1 MRQEFKGNLLIKTK
15 IRMNKETKM
24 WKALLLSGLISVPL
38 SASAQSVKGQ
48 VKDATTGEPLIGVTI
63 RSLGSKKMAV
73 TDIDGNYTIEASG
86 KERLRF
92 SYVGYDDTD
101 ITVDGRKVVNIGMKT
116 MENDLGEVV
125 VIGYGTQRKADL
137 TGAVGVVDMKEAKK
151 TAATNIYEM
160 LQGQVPGV
168 SVSTTSQPGAMSN
181 VMIRGVGSF
190 NTVGPLYV
198 LDGMI
203 VNDVNHLNPTEI
215 ESMQVLK
222 DASAAAI
229 YGARG
234 ANGVI
239 LITTKK
245 GKKGKP
251 SLDVSATFSVADMP
265 KKIDMMNAVDF
276 MYYNEQAY
284 LNANTAWPGKT
295 FATQNIGKYIP
306 NTDWQK
312 AVFKTGF
319 TQDYNMMYTQG
330 SDNVNFALGAGYM
343 DQTGV
348 MEGPEYQRFTA
359 RLNGD
364 ATYGI
369 LKIGVNSTFQHAI
382 NHETNSGSFA
392 NALAMP
398 SVIPVYNP
406 DEPSGKGGFGYGSA
420 DFPTYS
426 SNPVA
431 IQKSYEGLN
440 VNNRVI
446 ANGFVELK
454 PIKHLTYK
462 LNVGVDAW
470 FGRNKNINHCYTM
483 RMASGE
489 TRYNDVLTDNR
500 DQRITTLVENTLTY
514 DNTFGKHHITALVGH
529 TAEDVNWHWLQ
540 NQGYNQQVPGLW
552 EIDLV
557 GKQNDMQGSE
567 QERRQLSYIGRLD
580 YNYAERYLLQF
591 NFRSD
596 GSSKFGPNNRRGYFP
611 SLSLGWRV
619 SEEKFW
625 EPVKHIVDN
634 LKLRASWGK
643 VGDMQSLGNYS
654 YIPSIDHSGPYEG
667 LYAIFGPS
675 GSENIH
681 YGATQTAKVN
691 VNLGWETKTTT
702 NIGID
707 FGLFNSRLFGSLE
720 WFNAKSTDLL
730 LNVPQAWATGVSTL
744 WTNYG
749 EMRNQGF
756 ELTLGWHDHIGDFD
770 YNVSANLSTLRNKVL
785 KMGDAYVQ
793 EGYTRTEVGR
803 SISDFYLLKTDGIFQ
818 SMDEVYNNTTTL
830 KDGTVKVIQPNAQPG
845 DIRYVDVN
853 GDGQIDDTDK
863 DWCGSPM
870 PKFELGFNVSLAWKN
885 FDFNMLWAGKFGNKI
900 YNQVRANTLNFNVD
914 NIPADVRPW
923 TWDNPSNEYPR
934 MYANSTD
941 NNKASD
947 RFLESGTYFRLK
959 NIQLGYTLPQSIA
972 KILNLQKLRAYIS
985 GSNLVTF
992 TGYKGY
998 DPDIICTYVYA
1009 QGIDSGQYPSSRQ
1022 LNFGLQVTF

>member
-1 MRQEFKGNLLIKTK
+1 MKKTQKTCKLLLFFVLITIPLFSMGQNVKGNV
-15 IRMNKETKM
+15 RD
-24 WKALLLSGLISVPL
+24 
-38 SASAQSVKGQ
+38 AS
-48 VKDATTGEPLIGVTI
+48 TGEPLIGVTI
-63 RSLGSKKMAV
+63 RSLNENATAV
-73 TDIDGNYTIEASG
+73 TDIEGNYSIKASS
-86 KERLRF
+86 KANLKF
-92 SYVGYDDTD
+92 SYVGYDEQ
-101 ITVDGRKVVNIGMKT
+101 TVAVKNQKVLNVNMKPNQNNLN
-116 MENDLGEVV
+116 EIV
-125 VIGYGTQRKADL
+125 VIGYGTQKKADL
-137 TGAVGVVDMKEAKK
+137 TGAVGVVDISEAKK

-181 VMIRGVGSF
+181 VMIRGIGSF

-203 VNDVNHLNPTEI
+203 VNDVNHINPTEI
-215 ESMQVLK
+215 ESMQILK

-245 GKKGKP
+245 GKNGKP
-251 SLDVSATFSVADMP
+251 SLDISATLSVADMP
-265 KKIDMMNAVDF
+265 KKINMMNTSDF

-284 LNANTAWPGKT
+284 INANTNWPG
-295 FATQNIGKYIP
+295 ATYAANNIGKYIP

-330 SDNVNFALGAGYM
+330 SDKVNLAIGAGYM

-348 MEGPEYQRFTA
+348 MEGPEYQRFTT
-359 RLNGD
+359 RLNAD
-364 ATYGI
+364 ASYGI
-369 LKIGVNSTFQHAI
+369 LKIGINSTFQNAV
-382 NHETNSGSFA
+382 NHGTNSGSFA
-392 NALAMP
+392 NALSMP
-398 SVIPVYNP
+398 TVIPVYDP
-406 DEPSGKGGFGYGSA
+406 DEPSGKGGYGYGSA

-431 IQKSYEGLN
+431 IQNSYKSRS
-440 VNNRVI
+440 VDNRAI
-446 ANGFVELK
+446 ANAYLELK
-454 PIKHLTYK
+454 PFKFLTYK

-470 FGRNKNINHCYTM
+470 FGRHKYINNCYTM

-489 TRYNDVLTDNR
+489 TRYNDVLTEDR
-500 DQRITTLVENTLTY
+500 DQRITTIVENTLTY
-514 DNTFGKHHITALVGH
+514 QNTFGKHHVTAIIGQ
-529 TAEDVNWHWLQ
+529 TAEDVNWHWLM
-540 NQGYNQQVPGLW
+540 NQGYNQQVNGLW

-557 GKQNDMQGSE
+557 GTQNNMEGSE
-567 QERRQLSYIGRLD
+567 QERRQISYIGRID
-580 YNYAERYLLQF
+580 YSYADRYLFQF

-596 GSSKFGPNNRRGYFP
+596 GSSKFGENNRRGYFP
-611 SLSLGWRV
+611 SFSAGWRI

-625 EPVKHIVDN
+625 EGYKDVVDN

-667 LYAIFGPS
+667 LYAVFGPS
-675 GSENIH
+675 GNENIH
-681 YGATQTAKVN
+681 YGATQTSKVN
-691 VNLGWETKTTT
+691 VDLGWETKTTT
-702 NIGID
+702 NIGLD
-707 FGLFNSRLFGSLE
+707 FSLFHNRLFGTFE
-720 WFNAKSTDLL
+720 WFNSKSTDLL
-730 LNVPQAWATGVSTL
+730 LNVPQSWATGISTL

-749 EMRNQGF
+749 SMRNRGV
-756 ELTLGWHDHIGDFD
+756 EITLGWRDNIGDLN
-770 YNVSANLSTLRNKVL
+770 YSISANISTLRNKVL

-803 SISDFYLLKTDGIFQ
+803 SISDFYLLKMNGIFQ
-818 SMDEVYNNTTTL
+818 SMDEVYNYTTTL

-853 GDGQIDDTDK
+853 NDGKIDDTDK
-863 DWCGSPM
+863 DWCGSPL
-870 PKFELGFNVSLAWKN
+870 PKFELGFNFSLAYKD
-885 FDFNMLWAGKFGNKI
+885 FDFNMFWAGKFGNKI

-914 NIPADVRPW
+914 NIPADATPW

-947 RFLESGTYFRLK
+947 RFLEDGTYFRLK
-959 NIQLGYTLPQSIA
+959 NIQLGYNVPSSIL
-972 KILNLQKLRAYIS
+972 KKLYIQKLRAYIS
-985 GSNLVTF
+985 GTNLITF
-992 TGYKGY
+992 TKYKGY
-998 DPDIICTYVYA
+998 DPDIICTDVYA
-1009 QGIDSGQYPSSRQ
+1009 QGIDSGQYPSARQ
-1022 LNFGLQVTF
+1022 LNFGLQITF

>member
-1 MRQEFKGNLLIKTK
+1 MKKK
-15 IRMNKETKM
+15 INM
-24 WKALLLSGLISVPL
+24 WKTFLLLAFFSV
-38 SASAQSVKGQ
+38 SVAISAQNVRGW
-48 VKDATTGEPLIGVTI
+48 VRDAATGEPLIGVTI
-63 RSLGSKKMAV
+63 LSLNSKSMTV
-73 TDIDGNYTIEASG
+73 TDADGNYSIAVSRDD
-86 KERLRF
+86 RLRF
-92 SYVGYDDTD
+92 TYVGYNEQE
-101 ITVDGRKVVNIGMKT
+101 IGVAGRNTIDVAMRAT
-116 MENDLGEVV
+116 RNDLNEVV

-137 TGAVGVVDMKEAKK
+137 TGSVGVVDVADAKK

-203 VNDVNHLNPTEI
+203 VNDVNNLNPTEI

-251 SLDVSATFSVADMP
+251 TLDVSATFSIADMP
-265 KKIDMMNAVDF
+265 KKIKMKNATDF

-284 LNANTAWPGKT
+284 LNANTDWPAANYSET
-295 FATQNIGKYIP
+295 NTGKYIP

-343 DQTGV
+343 DQTGL
-348 MEGPEYQRFTA
+348 MEGPHYKRFTV
-359 RLNGD
+359 RLNAD

-369 LKIGVNSTFQHAI
+369 MKIGVNSTFQNAV
-382 NHETNSGSFA
+382 NHQTNWGSFA

-398 SVIPVYNP
+398 PVIPVYDP
-406 DEPSGKGGFGYGSA
+406 DEPSHKGGYGYGSA
-420 DFPTYS
+420 AFPTYS

-431 IQKSYEGLN
+431 IQNSYEGLA
-440 VNNRVI
+440 VDNRAI
-446 ANGFVELK
+446 ANAYLELR
-454 PIKHLTYK
+454 PIKHLTYR

-470 FGRNKNINHCYTM
+470 FGRHKYINHCYTM

-489 TRYNDVLTDNR
+489 TRYNDVLDEDR
-500 DQRITTLVENTLTY
+500 DQRITTIVENTLTY
-514 DNTFGKHHITALVGH
+514 DRIFGKHHVTALVGH
-529 TAEDVNWHWLQ
+529 TAEDVNWHWLS
-540 NQGYNQQVPGLW
+540 NQGYNQQVQGLW
-552 EIDLV
+552 QIDLV
-557 GKQNDMQGSE
+557 GTQNKMGGSE
-567 QERRQLSYIGRLD
+567 QERRQLSYLGRID

-596 GSSKFGPNNRRGYFP
+596 GSSKFGPNHRRGYFP
-611 SLSLGWRV
+611 SISVGWRI

-625 EPVKHIVDN
+625 EPVKKVVDN

-654 YIPSIDHSGPYEG
+654 YIPTIDHSGPYEG
-667 LYAIFGPS
+667 LYAVFGPS
-675 GSENIH
+675 GNENIH
-681 YGATQTAKVN
+681 YGATQTSKVN

-702 NIGID
+702 NIGAD
-707 FGLFNSRLFGSLE
+707 FNLFRSRLFGSVE
-720 WFNAKSTDLL
+720 WYNAKSTDLL
-730 LNVPQAWATGVSTL
+730 LNVPQSWATGISTL

-749 EMRNQGF
+749 EMRNRGV
-756 ELTLGWHDHIGDFD
+756 EITLGWHDHVGDFD
-770 YNVSANLSTLRNKVL
+770 YSVSANMATVRNKVL
-785 KMGDAYVQ
+785 KMGDAYIQ
-793 EGYTRTEVGR
+793 ENYTRTEVGR
-803 SISDFYLLKTDGIFQ
+803 SISDFYLLKADGIFQ
-818 SMDEVYNNTTTL
+818 SMDEVYNYTTTL
-830 KDGTVKVIQPNAQPG
+830 SDGTVKVIQPNAQPG
-845 DIRYVDVN
+845 DVRYIDVN

-863 DWCGSPM
+863 DWCGSPL
-870 PKFELGFNVSLAWKN
+870 PKFELGFNVTLAYKG
-885 FDFNMLWAGKFGNKI
+885 FDFNMFWSGKFGNKI
-900 YNQVRANTLNFNVD
+900 YNEVRATTLNFNVD
-914 NIPADVRPW
+914 NIPADVNPW
-923 TWDNPSNEYPR
+923 TWDNPSTEYPR

-947 RFLESGTYFRLK
+947 RFLESGTYFRMK
-959 NIQLGYTLPQSIA
+959 NIQLGYTLPASVA
-972 KILNLQKLRAYIS
+972 KKIFMQKLRAYVS
-985 GSNLVTF
+985 GTNLITF

-998 DPDIICTYVYA
+998 DPDFICTYVYG
-1009 QGIDSGQYPSSRQ
+1009 QGIDSGQYPSARQ
-1022 LNFGLQVTF
+1022 LNFGLQLTF

>member
-1 MRQEFKGNLLIKTK
+1 MKKTQKTCKLLLFFVLITIPLFSMGQNVKGNV
-15 IRMNKETKM
+15 RD
-24 WKALLLSGLISVPL
+24 
-38 SASAQSVKGQ
+38 AS
-48 VKDATTGEPLIGVTI
+48 TGEPLIGVTI
-63 RSLGSKKMAV
+63 RSLNENATAV
-73 TDIDGNYTIEASG
+73 TDIEGNYSIKAAS
-86 KERLRF
+86 KANLKF
-92 SYVGYDDTD
+92 SYVGYDEQ
-101 ITVDGRKVVNIGMKT
+101 TVAVKNQKVLNVNMKPNQNNLN
-116 MENDLGEVV
+116 EIV
-125 VIGYGTQRKADL
+125 VIGYGTQKKADL
-137 TGAVGVVDMKEAKK
+137 TGAVGVVDISEAKK

-181 VMIRGVGSF
+181 VMIRGIGSF

-203 VNDVNHLNPTEI
+203 VNDVNHINPTEI
-215 ESMQVLK
+215 ESMQILK

-245 GKKGKP
+245 GKNGKP
-251 SLDVSATFSVADMP
+251 SLDISATLSVADMP
-265 KKIDMMNAVDF
+265 KKINMMNTSDF

-284 LNANTAWPGKT
+284 INANTNWPG
-295 FATQNIGKYIP
+295 ATYAANNIGKYIP

-330 SDNVNFALGAGYM
+330 SDKVNLAIGAGYM

-348 MEGPEYQRFTA
+348 MEGPEYQRFTT
-359 RLNGD
+359 RLNAD
-364 ATYGI
+364 ASYGI
-369 LKIGVNSTFQHAI
+369 LKIGINSTFQNAV
-382 NHETNSGSFA
+382 NHGTNSGSFA
-392 NALAMP
+392 NALSMP
-398 SVIPVYNP
+398 TVIPVYDP
-406 DEPSGKGGFGYGSA
+406 DEPSGKGGYGYGSA

-431 IQKSYEGLN
+431 IQNSYKSRS
-440 VNNRVI
+440 VDNRAI
-446 ANGFVELK
+446 ANAYLELK
-454 PIKHLTYK
+454 PFKFLTYK

-470 FGRNKNINHCYTM
+470 FGRHKYINNCYTM

-489 TRYNDVLTDNR
+489 TRYNDVLTEDR
-500 DQRITTLVENTLTY
+500 DQRITTIVENTLTY
-514 DNTFGKHHITALVGH
+514 QNTFGKHHVTAIIGQ
-529 TAEDVNWHWLQ
+529 TAEDVNWHWLM
-540 NQGYNQQVPGLW
+540 NQGYNQQVNGLW

-557 GKQNDMQGSE
+557 GTQNNMEGSE
-567 QERRQLSYIGRLD
+567 QERRQISYLGRIASS
-580 YNYAERYLLQF
+580 YADRYLFQF

-596 GSSKFGPNNRRGYFP
+596 GSSKFGENNRRGYFP
-611 SLSLGWRV
+611 SFSAGWRI

-625 EPVKHIVDN
+625 EGYKDVVDN

-667 LYAIFGPS
+667 LYAVFGPS
-675 GSENIH
+675 GNENIH
-681 YGATQTAKVN
+681 YGATQTSKVN
-691 VNLGWETKTTT
+691 VDLGWETKTTT
-702 NIGID
+702 NIGLD
-707 FGLFNSRLFGSLE
+707 FSLFHNRLFGTFE
-720 WFNAKSTDLL
+720 WFNSKSTDLL
-730 LNVPQAWATGVSTL
+730 LNVPQSWATGISTL

-749 EMRNQGF
+749 SMRNRGV
-756 ELTLGWHDHIGDFD
+756 EITLGWRDNIGDLN
-770 YNVSANLSTLRNKVL
+770 YSISANISTLRNKVL

-803 SISDFYLLKTDGIFQ
+803 SISDFYLLKMNGIFQ
-818 SMDEVYNNTTTL
+818 SMDEVYNYTTTL

-853 GDGQIDDTDK
+853 NDGKIDDTDK
-863 DWCGSPM
+863 DWCGSPL
-870 PKFELGFNVSLAWKN
+870 PKFELGFNFSLAYKD
-885 FDFNMLWAGKFGNKI
+885 FDFNMFWAGKFGNKI

-914 NIPADVRPW
+914 NIPADATPW

-947 RFLESGTYFRLK
+947 RFLEDGTYFRLK
-959 NIQLGYTLPQSIA
+959 NIQLGYNIPSSIL
-972 KILNLQKLRAYIS
+972 KKLYIQKLRAYIS
-985 GSNLVTF
+985 GTNLITF
-992 TGYKGY
+992 TKYKGY
-998 DPDIICTYVYA
+998 DPDIICTDVYA
-1009 QGIDSGQYPSSRQ
+1009 QGIDSGQYPSARQ
-1022 LNFGLQVTF
+1022 LNFGLQITF

>member
-1 MRQEFKGNLLIKTK
+1 MEKFKKTWKTLLFFILVT
-15 IRMNKETKM
+15 I
-24 WKALLLSGLISVPL
+24 PL
-38 SASAQSVKGQ
+38 AIAGQTVKGT
-48 VKDATTGEPLIGVTI
+48 VRDASTGEPLIGVTI
-63 RSLGSKKMAV
+63 RSLSEKAMAV
-73 TDIDGNYTIEASG
+73 TDINGNYNVNVSG
-86 KERLRF
+86 KDRLKF
-92 SYVGYDDTD
+92 SYVGYDEL
-101 ITVDGRKVVNIGMKT
+101 VVAVNGQKVLNVNIKP
-116 MENDLGEVV
+116 NQNSLNEVV

-137 TGAVGVVDMKEAKK
+137 TGAVGVVDLQQAKK

-181 VMIRGVGSF
+181 VMIRGIGSF

-265 KKIDMMNAVDF
+265 KRIEMKNTTDF

-284 LNANTAWPGKT
+284 LNANTNWCA
-295 FATQNIGKYIP
+295 ANYAASNVGKYIP

-319 TQDYNMMYTQG
+319 TQDYNVMYTEG

-348 MEGPEYQRFTA
+348 MEGPEYQRFTT
-359 RLNGD
+359 RLNTD

-369 LKIGVNSTFQHAI
+369 MKIGVNSTFQNAV
-382 NHETNSGSFA
+382 NHGTNSGSFA
-392 NALAMP
+392 NALSMP
-398 SVIPVYNP
+398 TVIPVYDP
-406 DEPSGKGGFGYGSA
+406 DEPSKKGGYGYGSS

-426 SNPVA
+426 SNPIA
-431 IQKSYEGLN
+431 IQDSYKSLT
-440 VNNRVI
+440 VDNRAI
-446 ANGFVELK
+446 ANAYLELK
-454 PIKHLTYK
+454 PLKCLTYK

-470 FGRNKNINHCYTM
+470 FGRHKYINYCYTM

-489 TRYNDVLTDNR
+489 TRYDDVLTEDR
-500 DQRITTLVENTLTY
+500 DQRITTILENTLTY
-514 DNTFGKHHITALVGH
+514 QNTFGKHHITAMIGQ
-529 TAEDVNWHWLQ
+529 TAEDVNWHWLM
-540 NQGYNQQVPGLW
+540 NQGYNQKVDGLW
-552 EIDLV
+552 EINLA
-557 GKQNDMQGSE
+557 GTQNDMEGSE
-567 QERRQLSYIGRLD
+567 QERRQISYIGRMD
-580 YNYAERYLLQF
+580 YNYADRYLFQF

-596 GSSKFGPNNRRGYFP
+596 GSSKFGTNNRRGYFP
-611 SLSLGWRV
+611 SFSAGWRV

-625 EPVKHIVDN
+625 EPYKDIVDY

-667 LYAIFGPS
+667 LYAVFGPS

-681 YGATQTAKVN
+681 NGATQTSKVN
-691 VNLGWETKTTT
+691 VDLGWETKTTT
-702 NIGID
+702 NFGMD
-707 FGLFNSRLFGSLE
+707 FNLLHSKIFGTIE
-720 WFNAKSTDLL
+720 WFNSKSTDLL
-730 LNVPQAWATGVSTL
+730 LNVPQSWATGISTL

-749 EMRNQGF
+749 SMRNRGM
-756 ELTLGWHDHIGDFD
+756 ELTLGWHDHKGSFD
-770 YNVSANLSTLRNKVL
+770 YSISANVSTLRNKVL

-803 SISDFYLLKTDGIFQ
+803 SVSDFYLLKTNGIFQ
-818 SMDEVYNNTTTL
+818 SMDDIYNYTTTL
-830 KDGTVKVIQPNAQPG
+830 ADGTVKVIQPNAQPG
-845 DIRYVDVN
+845 DVRYVDVN
-853 GDGQIDDTDK
+853 GDGKIDDTDK
-863 DWCGSPM
+863 DWCGSPL
-870 PKFELGFNVSLAWKN
+870 PKFEIGFNVSLAYKD

-900 YNQVRANTLNFNVD
+900 YNQVRANTLNFSVD
-914 NIPADVRPW
+914 NIPEDVNPW

-947 RFLESGTYFRLK
+947 RFLENGSYFRLK
-959 NIQLGYTLPQSIA
+959 NIQLGYSLPLSVVK
-972 KILNLQKLRAYIS
+972 KIGIQKLRAYVS
-985 GSNLVTF
+985 GTNLITF
-992 TGYKGY
+992 TQYKGY
-998 DPDIICTYVYA
+998 DPDIICTDVYA
-1009 QGIDSGQYPSSRQ
+1009 QGIDSGQYPSARQ
-1022 LNFGLQVTF
+1022 MNFGLQVTF